1 MVSIVA
7 RYHGIDCRDF
17 QIVCHQDSQ
26 CERVTHTRTPKN
38 PLRDS
43 LRFGRIGA
51 IGFPH
56 RGRQMGIPDKSPINS
71 IGWGWARDS
80 GGPPTSA
87 SNLPIIFWVLERC
100 FTACFTCRL
109 TDGGNGEPAGL
120 PLGEPTREPKKTP
133 DSKGVLSRVPVAGGK
148 LGVPG
153 KNIWV
158 YPRGLTIPLY
168 CSDSHPS
175 IGTENIFF
183 YLIF

>member
-1 MVSIVA
+1 MGYPENYRRPYRQWILCFSMVSIVA
-7 RYHGIDCRDF
+7 RYHGLDSRDF

-26 CERVTHTRTPKN
+26 CERVTHTRTLKKC
-38 PLRDS
+38 LRDY

-100 FTACFTCRL
+100 FTAWFTCRL
-109 TDGGNGEPAGL
+109 TDGVPAGV
-120 PLGEPTREPKKTP
+120 PMGVTGSQPAYRWGSQRVDKK
-133 DSKGVLSRVPVAGGK
+133 
-148 LGVPG
+148 
-153 KNIWV
+153 N
-158 YPRGLTIPLY
+158 PRQ
-168 CSDSHPS
+168 
-175 IGTENIFF
+175 
-183 YLIF
+183 